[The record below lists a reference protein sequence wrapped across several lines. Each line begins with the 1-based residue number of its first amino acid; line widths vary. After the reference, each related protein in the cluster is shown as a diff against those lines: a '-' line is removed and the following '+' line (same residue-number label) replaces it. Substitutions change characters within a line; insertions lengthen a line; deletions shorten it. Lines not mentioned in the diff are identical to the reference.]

1 MALLHRDEFKAQL
14 GAVRLFVIQATP
26 SSALDSSIKLI
37 YERTSKIL
45 DAHARGLELV
55 TVLNRAKLYWD
66 EGEIKASL
74 EGIDSLPEERIKEW
88 GSTVSYVVENI
99 RSVKFRMILLTQLT
113 TTIEIRRYLQFPYGI
128 LNSS

>member
-26 SSALDSSIKLI
+26 SSALDSNIKLI

-74 EGIDSLPEERIKEW
+74 EGIDS
-88 GSTVSYVVENI
+88 
-99 RSVKFRMILLTQLT
+99 
-113 TTIEIRRYLQFPYGI
+113 
-128 LNSS
+128 